1 MAMRYVDMRVNSEER
16 TGIRTSHLVSLLA
29 LITLA
34 QGIPADLA
42 AAELDLSPDTI
53 GGRVGTNVGDDAR
66 SVLHRYD
73 VQAQWALPWRWRLQG
88 VTLNPLVEATAGLLH
103 NNYASALVGSV
114 TAGADLTAG
123 TTGFYLSAT
132 AGLLLVS
139 DYRLGPEDFGGP
151 LQGAFGASLGFR
163 ISKRLS
169 LGYRYD
175 HFSDAGLYGAD
186 NRGVDMHMLELRYG
200 LGGH

>member
-1 MAMRYVDMRVNSEER
+1 MRCIDVRVNSGER
-16 TGIRTSHLVSLLA
+16 KGIRTPHLVPLLVLIA
-29 LITLA
+29 LA
-34 QGIPADLA
+34 RGISADPAVPG
-42 AAELDLSPDTI
+42 LDLNPDAI
-53 GGRVGTNVGDDAR
+53 GGRVGTNVGDDGR

-73 VQAQWALPWRWRLQG
+73 IHAQWALPWQWRLQQG
-88 VTLNPLVEATAGLLH
+88 VTLKPVVEATAGLLH
-103 NNYASALVGSV
+103 NDDESALIGSV
-114 TAGADLTAG
+114 TTGVDFAAG
-123 TTGFYLSAT
+123 TSGFYLSAT

-151 LQGAFGASLGFR
+151 LQGTFGAGVGFR
-163 ISKRLS
+163 IGKQLS

-175 HFSDAGLYGAD
+175 HFSDAGLYGSD